1 MKKLAYKLKS
11 VRNFILLDEKY
22 LNSNNLLQRV
32 VFVRSVFYRILA
44 HRRYQINTKW
54 KNLDYVISNISTIEN
69 LPNFLNKNKNIP
81 EIEHQVGRY
90 INMCKIANEITANDI
105 DQVIVE
111 FGTYQG
117 LGLLLLDLA
126 FAKNR
131 NNANNNSSCK
141 LVGIDSFNGLP
152 ESSSIWSAG
161 QFSDTSIE
169 ICRNTLLK
177 YMDPKSS
184 FELISGDFKD
194 SNLVNKLI
202 HYSNAVVFHFD
213 ADLGS
218 STAQALFIT
227 QHLLEGARSVYFLFD
242 DWGCHP
248 NEVPDAFYNW
258 FIENSAKL
266 NMHATKISFTKYS
279 RYYRIDFN

>member
-11 VRNFILLDEKY
+11 VRNFIYLDEKY
-22 LNSNNLLQRV
+22 LNSIIWFKRV
-32 VFVRSVFYRILA
+32 VFVRSVFYRTVA
-44 HRRYQINTKW
+44 HRREKINTKW
-54 KNLDYVISNISTIEN
+54 KNLDYVISNMQTIKN

-105 DQVIVE
+105 DEVIVE

-131 NNANNNSSCK
+131 NNANNNSSRK

-161 QFSDTSIE
+161 QFSDTSIQ
-169 ICRNTLLK
+169 ICRNILLK

-184 FELISGDFKD
+184 FELISCDFKD

-227 QHLLEGARSVYFLFD
+227 QHLLERA
-242 DWGCHP
+242 
-248 NEVPDAFYNW
+248 
-258 FIENSAKL
+258 
-266 NMHATKISFTKYS
+266 
-279 RYYRIDFN
+279 